1 MENLSSYNLGISFC
15 NLLADKIIKIFDDFD
30 ENQSEITVT
39 DHGNFIILNGKT
51 SITSDFN
58 MIESLNEFTNHLN
71 LKRTL
76 NFIDLIEY
84 GSEDFKIESFEKI
97 YSYKYSS
104 KINEIVE
111 KVNDFDH
118 NFSIDF
124 DNNLIFNM
132 CSFPDSF
139 VLKNYKVI
147 ESTVTYPIVS
157 DRFYGLSSN
166 SIEKL
171 FDFYVKYICHNIF
184 EKQLCKDLT
193 LHLVIPDIKDISYET
208 IELNIKS
215 ERRMTSLPWMKSMIL
230 DLFKLSP
237 DHIIEKFDFKNM
249 DFSDTIKNPTS
260 NGWALRDMTKEM
272 ILF

>member
-1 MENLSSYNLGISFC
+1 MENFSSYNLGKSLC
-15 NLLADKIIKIFDDFD
+15 NLLANKIINLFDDFD
-30 ENQSEITVT
+30 QNQSEITVT
-39 DHGNFIILNGKT
+39 DHGNFIILNGRT
-51 SITSDFN
+51 SVTSDFN
-58 MIESLNEFTNHLN
+58 MIEYLNEFTNSLD

-84 GSEDFKIESFEKI
+84 GIDGLSIESFEKV

-104 KINEIVE
+104 KIDEII
-111 KVNDFDH
+111 KNVNNFDH

-132 CSFPDSF
+132 KDFPDGV
-139 VLKNYKVI
+139 VLNNYKI
-147 ESTVTYPIVS
+147 IKSNITYPIVS

-193 LHLVIPDIKDISYET
+193 LHLSIPDVSDISHET
-208 IELNIKS
+208 IDLNIKS

-237 DHIIEKFDFKNM
+237 DHIIEKFDFKNI
-249 DFSDTIKNPTS
+249 DFSKTIKNPTKNS
-260 NGWALRDMTKEM
+260 WALRDMTKEM